1 MAAYSCLSKSS
12 APLMQMILIFF
23 FKCGWGSVFVL
34 SSTGLYVSNH
44 AEGKLLY
51 RSELAIEV
59 ETPRVWNAQKA
70 GRISCPVRG
79 AAEGFWINVINVCM
93 YIFLP
98 FFSPL
103 SSSSSSRWPKAY
115 SAVPGCSLDSL
126 NWVLPVSQC
135 SAAGSEL
142 SKWSSSI
149 SSEQTQMKAANC
161 TILFF
166 LQLVCINSVQLSVN
180 FTLLAG
186 KKKLCPALTF

>member
-98 FFSPL
+98 FFPLFPPPPPPADPRPTVLYQAAPWTPWTEYCQCHSAVQLAVSSASEAAVFPL
-103 SSSSSSRWPKAY
+103 SRHRWKLPTVQFYFSSS
-115 SAVPGCSLDSL
+115 LF
-126 NWVLPVSQC
+126 VS
-135 SAAGSEL
+135 
-142 SKWSSSI
+142 
-149 SSEQTQMKAANC
+149 
-161 TILFF
+161 ILF
-166 LQLVCINSVQLSVN
+166 N
-180 FTLLAG
+180 
-186 KKKLCPALTF
+186 